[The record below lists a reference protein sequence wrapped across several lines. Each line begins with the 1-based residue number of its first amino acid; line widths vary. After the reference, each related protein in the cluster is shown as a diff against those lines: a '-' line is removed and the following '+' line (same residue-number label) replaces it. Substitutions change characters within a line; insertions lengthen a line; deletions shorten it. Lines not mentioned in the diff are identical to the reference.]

1 MLFSATPTQ
10 KTEALARVSLKKRPM
25 YVGVDDAK
33 KEATVEGLEQ
43 VRLCIAICPR
53 CFDCFPVPE
62 MFGFFYILFWAGE
75 GGEMDGGIAFLFFY
89 VCVFRSQAVSVTSLY
104 KGKCAHCCYN

>member
-43 VRLCIAICPR
+43 VRLRIAICST
-53 CFDCFPVPE
+53 CLDYFPVPE
-62 MFGFFYILFWAGE
+62 MFVFLYSFGGWGGRGDGWGNCFSFFLC
-75 GGEMDGGIAFLFFY
+75 
-89 VCVFRSQAVSVTSLY
+89 VCVQITSCLS
-104 KGKCAHCCYN
+104 HISL